1 MSLIYAILRCFHF
14 QTPVATSRYI
24 YPIVI
29 GLAVLILAHFTY
41 LLSFTLGSFPYGY
54 HTKFVLTLALIHN
67 AIWILWSLSFRL
79 PLPSFSLGS
88 TTFQMPAAYPP
99 NDPRQSVPETA
110 NTPAILVL
118 LTTLA
123 MSFELLDFPPIL
135 RIVDAHS
142 VWHACTIPLAVAWWS
157 FFYADAIEFEGT
169 LLGVRGA
176 GVGVGMDEKMPL
188 SERLSNGLAGSRPK
202 SPATPHTTGESSDR
216 LTATVYPTRSRSP
229 GKDRE
234 D

>member
-1 MSLIYAILRCFHF
+1 MSLLYAILRCFHF
-14 QTPVATSRYI
+14 QTPLATSRYV

-29 GLAVLILAHFTY
+29 SLAVLILGHFTY
-41 LLSFTLGSFPYGY
+41 LLSFSLGTFPYGY
-54 HTKFVLTLALIHN
+54 HTKFVLVLALVHN
-67 AIWILWSLSFRL
+67 AIWILWSLSLRV

-88 TTFQMPAAYPP
+88 IDVRFPTAYSS
-99 NDPRQSVPETA
+99 NSLGKAVPDTA

-135 RIVDAHS
+135 RIIDAHS

-157 FFYADAIEFEGT
+157 FFSADAIEFEGN

-176 GVGVGMDEKMPL
+176 GVGVSMDEKMPL
-188 SERLSNGLAGSRPK
+188 SGGMSNGTAGFTSKSPATPRTPGDTGTRLTANVMPSRPK
-202 SPATPHTTGESSDR
+202 SP
-216 LTATVYPTRSRSP
+216 
-229 GKDRE
+229 GKGRD
-234 D
+234 